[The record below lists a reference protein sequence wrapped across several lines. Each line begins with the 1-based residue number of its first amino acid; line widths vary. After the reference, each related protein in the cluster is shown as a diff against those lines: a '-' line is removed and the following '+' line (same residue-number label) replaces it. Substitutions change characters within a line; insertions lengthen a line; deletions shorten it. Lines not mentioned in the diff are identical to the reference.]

1 MILDHIRLE
10 NFGAY
15 EGIQEA
21 LLTPEEGKP
30 VILFGG
36 MNGGGKTTLLDAMQL
51 ALYGSKAKVSNR
63 GRMGYKDYLQDC
75 IHRSADPGEGAA
87 ITLRFRRTVDG
98 VSSHFEL
105 HRSWR
110 LGVKSIE
117 ETLRVLRDGEYDDIF
132 TEHWDEVIEAYLP
145 VGISNLFF
153 FDGEQIKDLAEG
165 GNAAAILGTAISS
178 LLGLDLVDRLDADLR
193 VFERRKKSEGLDPEA
208 RRMLEQAQAELEHFD
223 KEQERLA
230 MEQGGLVNEA
240 GRLGKDLREKEK
252 AFQEQGGE
260 LFLVRKRLEAEMAQ
274 LRSKK
279 SEAEGRLRELA
290 AGPLPLIL
298 VDSLLAEV
306 EKQAELEKEIRQ
318 NQLLV
323 EAMGERDEFIIEML
337 RDDKLGASTIKRVEK
352 ELKMDR
358 DYRLANAEGTIILD
372 ADARLSAHI
381 SHLRSRILPQARES
395 SREIMR
401 NIRDLEEKI
410 ARLEAEL
417 GRVPDEDRI
426 AQAQKDL
433 EEARKAH
440 AGKIAALDAV
450 KVRAEVVARQR
461 AEAEAR
467 LDRFGD
473 KEIDARVSE
482 DDRQRM
488 LHHSKRV
495 RETLAKFR
503 TRVIRKHVT
512 NMEVLML
519 DAFRTLLRK
528 SDLIHGLTIDPETFV
543 VTLTGRNNQILP
555 FDRLSAGERQLLAT
569 ALLWGLAR
577 ASGRPV
583 PTVIDTPLG
592 RLDSSHRRHLVE
604 RYFPMAS
611 HQVLLLS
618 TDEEI
623 VGASHRSLAPFVA
636 RHYLLAHDEALGHT
650 HIEPGYF
657 PNLLSANSHDS

>member
-1 MILDHIRLE
+1 MILDYIRLE

-15 EGIQEA
+15 EGYQEA
-21 LLTPEEGKP
+21 HLTPEEGKP

-63 GRMGYKDYLQDC
+63 GRMGYRDYLRDS
-75 IHRSADPGEGAA
+75 IHRNADPGEGAG
-87 ITLRFRRTVDG
+87 ITLRFRRTVEG
-98 VSSHFEL
+98 VVSHFEL

-110 LGVKSIE
+110 EGIKGIE
-117 ETLRVLRDGEYDDIF
+117 ETLRVLRDGEYDDVF

-193 VFERRKKSEGLDPEA
+193 VFERRKKAEGLDPEA
-208 RRMLEQAQAELEHFD
+208 ARLLAQAQAELEHFD

-230 MEQGGLVNEA
+230 MESGRLVNEA
-240 GRLGKDLREKEK
+240 GRLGKDLRDKEK

-260 LFLVRKRLEAEMAQ
+260 LFLRRKALEAEMAELRRKKVDAEDQ
-274 LRSKK
+274 LRQ
-279 SEAEGRLRELA
+279 LA
-290 AGPLPLIL
+290 AGPLPLMM
-298 VDSLLAEV
+298 VDSLLADV
-306 EKQAELEKEIRQ
+306 EEQLELENEIHY
-318 NQLLV
+318 NQLLAEV
-323 EAMGERDEFIIEML
+323 MADRDEDLLAVLKSEKVNAASIRRIEE
-337 RDDKLGASTIKRVEK
+337 KLQTDRKICL
-352 ELKMDR
+352 ELAGGD
-358 DYRLANAEGTIILD
+358 LVLD
-372 ADARLSAHI
+372 ANPQLSAHI
-381 SHLRSRILPQARES
+381 SHLRTKVLPDAAES
-395 SREIMR
+395 ADRIMR
-401 NIRDLEEKI
+401 GIRDLAEKI
-410 ARLEAEL
+410 ARVEAEL

-426 AQAQKDL
+426 AQSQKELDL
-433 EEARKAH
+433 ARIAH
-440 AGKIAALDAV
+440 AEKLAELDAL
-450 KVRAEVVARQR
+450 KIRSDVAGRQR
-461 AEAEAR
+461 KDAEAR
-467 LDRFGD
+467 LDRFGERD
-473 KEIDARVSE
+473 IDARVAE
-482 DDRQRM
+482 DDRHRM
-488 LHHSKRV
+488 LRHSKRV

-503 TRVIRKHVT
+503 TRVIRRHVT

-528 SDLIHGLTIDPETFV
+528 SDLVHGLTIDPESFA
-543 VTLTGRNNQILP
+543 VTLTGRNNQELP

-623 VGASHRSLAPFVA
+623 VGPYHKALTPFVA
-636 RHYLLAHDEALGHT
+636 RHYRLAHDEVLGHT
-650 HIEPGYF
+650 HIEEGYF
-657 PNLLSANSHDS
+657 EHHEAAR

>member
-1 MILDHIRLE
+1 MILDYIRLE

-15 EGIQEA
+15 EGHQEA
-21 LLTPEEGKP
+21 VLTPEEGRP

-51 ALYGSKAKVSNR
+51 ALYGAKAKLSNR
-63 GRMGYKDYLQDC
+63 GRMGYRDYLRDC
-75 IHRSADPGEGAA
+75 IHRSADPGEGAGV
-87 ITLRFRRTVDG
+87 TLRFRRTVEG
-98 VSSHFEL
+98 VVSHFEL
-105 HRSWR
+105 RRSWR
-110 LGVKSIE
+110 VGVKGIE
-117 ETLRVLRDGEYDDIF
+117 ETLRVLRDGEFDDIF
-132 TEHWDEVIEAYLP
+132 TDHWDEVIEAYLP

-178 LLGLDLVDRLDADLR
+178 LLGLDLVERLDTDLR

-208 RRMLEQAQAELEHFD
+208 ARLLAQTQAEVEQID
-223 KEQERLA
+223 REQERLA
-230 MEQGGLVNEA
+230 METGSLVNEA
-240 GRLGKDLREKEK
+240 GRLGKDLRDKEK
-252 AFQEQGGE
+252 RFQEEGGD
-260 LFLVRKRLEAEMAQ
+260 LFLRRRELESEMAELVRRKAATEDQ
-274 LRSKK
+274 
-279 SEAEGRLRELA
+279 LRELA
-290 AGPLPLIL
+290 AGPLPLL
-298 VDSLLAEV
+298 MVDHLLGEV
-306 EKQAELEKEIRQ
+306 EAQARKESEIRH
-318 NQLLV
+318 NLLLV
-323 EAMGERDEFIIEML
+323 EAMTERDQSILQWLETE
-337 RDDKLGASTIKRVEK
+337 KLGAPVLKRVDK
-352 ELKMDR
+352 KLSTDR
-358 DYRLANAEGTIILD
+358 KARAASANEPLLLD
-372 ADARLSAHI
+372 ADAHFPAHV
-381 SHLRSRILPQARES
+381 SHLRSRVLPEAVES
-395 SREIMR
+395 SRQLMR
-401 NIRDLEEKI
+401 SIADLSERI

-426 AQAQKDL
+426 ASSQKELDM
-433 EEARKAH
+433 ARKAH
-440 AGKIAALDAV
+440 LEKMAELNALKI
-450 KVRAEVVARQR
+450 RAEILGRQR
-461 AEAEAR
+461 TEAEAR

-473 KEIDARVSE
+473 RDIDARVAE
-482 DDRQRM
+482 DDRHRM

-503 TRVIRKHVT
+503 TGVIRRHVT

-519 DAFRTLLRK
+519 EAFRTLLRK
-528 SDLIHGLTIDPETFV
+528 SDLVHGLTIDPETFQI
-543 VTLTGRNNQILP
+543 TLTGRDNQLLP

-623 VGASHRSLAPFVA
+623 VGAYHKALEPYIA
-636 RHYLLAHDEALGHT
+636 RHYLLAHDELLGHT
-650 HIEPGYF
+650 HIKQGYF
-657 PNLLSANSHDS
+657 ETHEATR

>member
-1 MILDHIRLE
+1 MTLDYIRLE

-15 EGIQEA
+15 EGYQEA
-21 LLTPEEGKP
+21 MLTPEEGRP

-63 GRMGYKDYLQDC
+63 GRMGYKEYLKDC
-75 IHRSADPGEGAA
+75 IDRSADPGEGAG
-87 ITLRFRRTVDG
+87 ITLRFRRTVEG
-98 VSSHFEL
+98 KVSHFEL

-110 LGVKSIE
+110 VGVKGIE
-117 ETLRVLRDGEYDDIF
+117 ETLRVLRDGEYDDVF
-132 TEHWDEVIEAYLP
+132 TSHWDEVIEAYLP

-193 VFERRKKSEGLDPEA
+193 IFERRKKAEGLDPEA
-208 RRMLEQAQAELEHFD
+208 ARLLAQAQAELDHLD
-223 KEQERLA
+223 KEQARLA
-230 MEQGGLVNEA
+230 MEIGGLVNEA
-240 GRLGKDLREKEK
+240 GRLGKDLRDKEK
-252 AFQEQGGE
+252 TFQMEGGE
-260 LFLVRKRLEAEMAQ
+260 LFLKRKGLEAQMAE
-274 LRSKK
+274 LRAKK
-279 SEAEGRLRELA
+279 NAAEEQLRELA
-290 AGPLPLIL
+290 AGPLPMLM
-298 VDSLLAEV
+298 VESLLGEV
-306 EKQAELEKEIRQ
+306 EQQALKENEIRH

-323 EAMGERDEFIIEML
+323 DAMEERDEALLEILKSENL
-337 RDDKLGASTIKRVEK
+337 SAAAIKRVDK
-352 ELKMDR
+352 ELRGDR
-358 DYRLANAEGTIILD
+358 KYRLDSAEGTIVLD
-372 ADARLSAHI
+372 ADSQLSAHI
-381 SHLRSRILPQARES
+381 AHLRAKVLPDVGEAS
-395 SREIMR
+395 LKTMR
-401 NIRDLEEKI
+401 NIEDLVEQI
-410 ARLEAEL
+410 ARLEADL

-426 AQAQKDL
+426 AHSQKELD
-433 EEARKAH
+433 EARKAH
-440 AGKIAALDAV
+440 AEKITALDTL
-450 KVRAEVVARQR
+450 KVRAQVIVRQHK
-461 AEAEAR
+461 EADAR

-473 KEIDARVSE
+473 RNIDARVAE
-482 DDRQRM
+482 DDRHRM
-488 LHHSKRV
+488 LRHSKKV

-503 TRVIRKHVT
+503 TRVIRRHVT

-519 DAFRTLLRK
+519 EAFRTLLRK
-528 SDLIHGLTIDPETFV
+528 SDLVHGLTIDPESFQ
-543 VTLTGRNNQILP
+543 VTLTGRGNQVLP

-623 VGASHRSLAPFVA
+623 VGPYHKALAPFVA
-636 RHYLLAHDEALGHT
+636 RHYRLAA
-650 HIEPGYF
+650 
-657 PNLLSANSHDS
+657 

>member
-1 MILDHIRLE
+1 MTLDFIRLE

-15 EGIQEA
+15 EGCQEA
-21 LLTPEEGKP
+21 QLSPEDGRP

-51 ALYGSKAKVSNR
+51 ALYGAKAKVSNR
-63 GRMGYKDYLQDC
+63 GRMGYREYLKDC
-75 IHRSADPGEGAA
+75 IHRNADPGEGAA
-87 ITLRFRRTVDG
+87 IILRFRRTVDG

-105 HRSWR
+105 QRSWR
-110 LGVKSIE
+110 VGVKGIE

-165 GNAAAILGTAISS
+165 GNAATILGTAISS
-178 LLGLDLVDRLDADLR
+178 LLGLDLVDRLDADLK

-208 RRMLEQAQAELEHFD
+208 ARLLALAQEELDQIDKDQA
-223 KEQERLA
+223 RIA
-230 MEQGGLVNEA
+230 MEIGSLVNEA

-252 AFQEQGGE
+252 TFREQGGE
-260 LFLVRKRLEAEMAQ
+260 LFLIRKKLESDAAELM
-274 LRSKK
+274 RRK
-279 SEAEGRLRELA
+279 SETEDNLRELA
-290 AGPLPLIL
+290 AGPLPLLMI
-298 VDSLLAEV
+298 DGLLAEIQ
-306 EKQAELEKEIRQ
+306 KQAEKENEIRQ

-323 EAMGERDEFIIEML
+323 DAMKERDESILEILQDEKFT
-337 RDDKLGASTIKRVEK
+337 AAAIKRVEK
-352 ELKMDR
+352 DLTMDR
-358 DYRLANAEGTIILD
+358 EYRLANADGTILLD
-372 ADARLSAHI
+372 ADARLSNHV
-381 SHLRSRILPQARES
+381 SHLRERILPQAAQS
-395 SREIMR
+395 SKEIMKS
-401 NIRDLEEKI
+401 IRDLTEKI
-410 ARLEAEL
+410 ARIEAEL
-417 GRVPDEDRI
+417 GRVPDEERI

-433 EEARKAH
+433 ELARTAH
-440 AGKIAALDAV
+440 TEKLAALDTL
-450 KVRAEVVARQR
+450 KLRSEIIGRQR
-461 AEAEAR
+461 KEAEAR

-473 KEIDARVSE
+473 RDIDARVAE
-482 DDRQRM
+482 DDRHRM
-488 LHHSKRV
+488 LRHSKRV
-495 RETLAKFR
+495 RDTLAKFR
-503 TRVIRKHVT
+503 TRVIQKHVT

-528 SDLIHGLTIDPETFV
+528 NDLVHGLSIDPETFV
-543 VTLTGRNNQILP
+543 VTLTGRNNQVLP

-623 VGASHRSLAPFVA
+623 VGTSHKSLAPFVA
-636 RHYLLAHDEALGHT
+636 REYLLAHDETLGHT
-650 HIEPGYF
+650 HIKLGYF
-657 PNLLSANSHDS
+657 KHHEAAR

>member
-1 MILDHIRLE
+1 
-10 NFGAY
+10 
-15 EGIQEA
+15 
-21 LLTPEEGKP
+21 
-30 VILFGG
+30 
-36 MNGGGKTTLLDAMQL
+36 
-51 ALYGSKAKVSNR
+51 
-63 GRMGYKDYLQDC
+63 
-75 IHRSADPGEGAA
+75 
-87 ITLRFRRTVDG
+87 
-98 VSSHFEL
+98 
-105 HRSWR
+105 
-110 LGVKSIE
+110 
-117 ETLRVLRDGEYDDIF
+117 
-132 TEHWDEVIEAYLP
+132 
-145 VGISNLFF
+145 
-153 FDGEQIKDLAEG
+153 
-165 GNAAAILGTAISS
+165 
-178 LLGLDLVDRLDADLR
+178 
-193 VFERRKKSEGLDPEA
+193 
-208 RRMLEQAQAELEHFD
+208 
-223 KEQERLA
+223 
-230 MEQGGLVNEA
+230 
-240 GRLGKDLREKEK
+240 
-252 AFQEQGGE
+252 
-260 LFLVRKRLEAEMAQ
+260 
-274 LRSKK
+274 
-279 SEAEGRLRELA
+279 
-290 AGPLPLIL
+290 
-298 VDSLLAEV
+298 
-306 EKQAELEKEIRQ
+306 
-318 NQLLV
+318 
-323 EAMGERDEFIIEML
+323 ML
-337 RDDKLGASTIKRVEK
+337 RDDKLGASTIKRVEN
-352 ELKMDR
+352 ELRMDR

-426 AQAQKDL
+426 AHAQKDL
-433 EEARKAH
+433 EEARKTH

-450 KVRAEVVARQR
+450 KVRAEAVARQR
-461 AEAEAR
+461 AEAESR

-488 LHHSKRV
+488 LRHSKRV

-543 VTLTGRNNQILP
+543 VTLTGRNTQILP

-592 RLDSSHRRHLVE
+592 RLDSSHRRHLVQ

-636 RHYLLAHDEALGHT
+636 RHYLLAHDETLGHT
-650 HIEPGYF
+650 HIKPGYF
-657 PNLLSANSHDS
+657 EQHEATR

>member
-1 MILDHIRLE
+1 MTLDYIRLE

-15 EGIQEA
+15 EGYQEA
-21 LLTPEEGKP
+21 MLTPEEGRP

-63 GRMGYKDYLQDC
+63 GRMGYKEYLKDC
-75 IHRSADPGEGAA
+75 IHRSADPGEGAG
-87 ITLRFRRTVDG
+87 ITLRFRRTVEG
-98 VSSHFEL
+98 KVSHFEL

-110 LGVKSIE
+110 VGVKGIE
-117 ETLRVLRDGEYDDIF
+117 ETLRVLRDGEYDDVF
-132 TEHWDEVIEAYLP
+132 TSHWDEVIEAYLP

-165 GNAAAILGTAISS
+165 GNAAVILGTAISS

-193 VFERRKKSEGLDPEA
+193 IFERRKKAEGLDPEA
-208 RRMLEQAQAELEHFD
+208 ARLLAQAQAELEHLD

-230 MEQGGLVNEA
+230 MQIGGLVNEA
-240 GRLGKDLREKEK
+240 GRLGKDLRDKEK
-252 AFQEQGGE
+252 AFQQQGGE
-260 LFLVRKRLEAEMAQ
+260 LFLKRMGLEAQMAELRAKKTAAEEQ
-274 LRSKK
+274 LR
-279 SEAEGRLRELA
+279 EIA
-290 AGPLPLIL
+290 AGPLPLL
-298 VDSLLAEV
+298 MVDSLIGEV
-306 EKQAELEKEIRQ
+306 EQQALKENEIRH

-323 EAMGERDEFIIEML
+323 DAMEERDEALLEILKSENL
-337 RDDKLGASTIKRVEK
+337 SAAAIKRVDK
-352 ELKMDR
+352 ELSGDR
-358 DYRLANAEGTIILD
+358 KYRLDSAEGTIVLD
-372 ADARLSAHI
+372 ADAQLAAHI
-381 SHLRSRILPQARES
+381 AHLRSKILPDAGEAALKT
-395 SREIMR
+395 MR
-401 NIRDLEEKI
+401 NIEDLVEQI
-410 ARLEAEL
+410 ARLEVEL

-426 AQAQKDL
+426 AHSQKELD
-433 EEARKAH
+433 EARKAH
-440 AGKIAALDAV
+440 AEKITALDTL
-450 KVRAEVVARQR
+450 KVRAEVIVRQHK
-461 AEAEAR
+461 EANAR

-473 KEIDARVSE
+473 RNIDARVAE
-482 DDRQRM
+482 DDRHRM
-488 LHHSKRV
+488 LRHSKKV

-503 TRVIRKHVT
+503 TRVIRRHVT

-519 DAFRTLLRK
+519 EAFRTLLRK
-528 SDLIHGLTIDPETFV
+528 SDLVHGLTIDPETFQ
-543 VTLTGRNNQILP
+543 VTLTGRGNQVLP

-623 VGASHRSLAPFVA
+623 VGPYHKALAPFVA
-636 RHYLLAHDEALGHT
+636 RHYRLAHDEALGHT
-650 HIEPGYF
+650 HIEQGYF
-657 PNLLSANSHDS
+657 ETHEAAR

>member
-21 LLTPEEGKP
+21 LLTPEEDKP

-51 ALYGSKAKVSNR
+51 ALYGAKAKVSNR
-63 GRMGYKDYLQDC
+63 GRMSYKDYLSDC
-75 IHRSADPGEGAA
+75 IHRAADPSEGAA

-98 VSSHFEL
+98 ISSNFEL

-110 LGVKSIE
+110 FGVKGIE

-145 VGISNLFF
+145 VSISNLFF
-153 FDGEQIKDLAEG
+153 FDGEQIKELAEG

-208 RRMLEQAQAELEHFD
+208 KRMLAQAQAEVEHFD
-223 KEQERLA
+223 REQEHLA
-230 MEQGGLVNEA
+230 MEIGGLVNEA
-240 GRLGKDLREKEK
+240 GRLGKNLREKEK
-252 AFQEQGGE
+252 SFQEQGGE
-260 LFLVRKRLEAEMAQ
+260 LFLVRKRLETEMAQ
-274 LRSKK
+274 LRSRKA
-279 SEAEGRLRELA
+279 EAENRLRELA

-298 VDSLLAEV
+298 IDSLLAEV

-323 EAMGERDEFIIEML
+323 EAMGERDKFIIEML
-337 RDDKLGASTIKRVEK
+337 RGDKLGAATIKQIEK
-352 ELKMDR
+352 HLRMDR
-358 DYRLANAEGTIILD
+358 DYRLANAAEGTILLD
-372 ADARLSAHI
+372 TPSQLSAHI
-381 SHLRSRILPQARES
+381 SHLRARILPQAEES
-395 SREIMR
+395 SREEMR

-410 ARLEAEL
+410 ARHEAEL

-426 AQAQKDL
+426 AQTQKDL
-433 EEARKAH
+433 EDARKAH
-440 AGKIAALDAV
+440 AEKVAAMDAL
-450 KVRAEVVARQR
+450 KVRSEVVARQR

-467 LDRFGD
+467 LDRFGER
-473 KEIDARVSE
+473 EIDARVAE
-482 DDRQRM
+482 DDRHRM
-488 LHHSKRV
+488 LRHSKRV
-495 RETLAKFR
+495 RDTLAKFR
-503 TRVIRKHVT
+503 TRVIQKHVT
-512 NMEVLML
+512 NMEELML

-528 SDLIHGLTIDPETFV
+528 SDLVRSLSIDPETFA
-543 VTLTGRNNQILP
+543 VTLTGSNNQILP

-592 RLDSSHRRHLVE
+592 RLDSSHRRHLVQ

-623 VGASHRSLAPFVA
+623 VGASHRSLSPFIA

-650 HIEPGYF
+650 HIKPGYF
-657 PNLLSANSHDS
+657 EQHEATR

>member
-1 MILDHIRLE
+1 MILDYIRLE

-15 EGIQEA
+15 EGYQEA
-21 LLTPEEGKP
+21 LLTPEEGRP

-63 GRMGYKDYLQDC
+63 GRMGYKEYLRDS
-75 IHRSADPGEGAA
+75 IHRSADPGEGAG
-87 ITLRFRRTVDG
+87 ITLRFRRTVEG
-98 VSSHFEL
+98 RVSHFEL

-110 LGVKSIE
+110 FGVKGIE
-117 ETLRVLRDGEYDDIF
+117 ETLRVLRDGEFDDVF
-132 TEHWDEVIEAYLP
+132 TSHWDEVIEAYLP

-165 GNAAAILGTAISS
+165 GNAAVILGTAISS

-193 VFERRKKSEGLDPEA
+193 IFERRKKSEGLDPEA
-208 RRMLEQAQAELEHFD
+208 ARLLAQAQAELDHLD

-230 MEQGGLVNEA
+230 MEIGGLVNEA

-252 AFQEQGGE
+252 NFQMEGGE
-260 LFLVRKRLEAEMAQ
+260 LFLKRKALESQMAELKA
-274 LRSKK
+274 RKTA
-279 SEAEGRLRELA
+279 AEEQLRELA
-290 AGPLPLIL
+290 AGSLPLL
-298 VDSLLAEV
+298 MVDSLLGEV
-306 EKQAELEKEIRQ
+306 EQQALKENEIRH

-323 EAMGERDEFIIEML
+323 DAMEERDESLLEIL
-337 RDDKLGASTIKRVEK
+337 RSENLSAAAIKRVEK
-352 ELKMDR
+352 DLKMDR
-358 DYRLANAEGTIILD
+358 KYRLDSAEGTIVLD
-372 ADARLSAHI
+372 ADAQLSAHI
-381 SHLRSRILPQARES
+381 AHLRAKVLPEAGEAART
-395 SREIMR
+395 IMG
-401 NIRDLEEKI
+401 NIEDLIEKI
-410 ARLEAEL
+410 ARLEADL

-426 AQAQKDL
+426 AHSQKQLD
-433 EEARKAH
+433 EARKAH
-440 AGKIAALDAV
+440 AEKITELDTL
-450 KVRAEVVARQR
+450 KVRAEVLARQHK
-461 AEAEAR
+461 EADAR

-473 KEIDARVSE
+473 RNIDARVAE

-488 LHHSKRV
+488 LRHSKKV
-495 RETLAKFR
+495 RDTLAKFR
-503 TRVIRKHVT
+503 TRVIRRHVT

-519 DAFRTLLRK
+519 EAFRTLLRK
-528 SDLIHGLTIDPETFV
+528 SDLVHGLTIDPETFQ
-543 VTLTGRNNQILP
+543 VTLTGPNNQVLP
-555 FDRLSAGERQLLAT
+555 FDRLSAGERQLFAT

-611 HQVLLLS
+611 HQVLRLS

-623 VGASHRSLAPFVA
+623 VGPYHKALAPFVA
-636 RHYLLAHDEALGHT
+636 RHYRLAA
-650 HIEPGYF
+650 
-657 PNLLSANSHDS
+657 

>member
-1 MILDHIRLE
+1 MILDYIRLE

-15 EGIQEA
+15 EGTQEA
-21 LLTPEEGKP
+21 HLTPEEGKP

-63 GRMGYKDYLQDC
+63 GRMSYRDYLKDC
-75 IHRSADPGEGAA
+75 IHRAADPSEGAA

-98 VSSHFEL
+98 VSSDFDL

-110 LGVKSIE
+110 LGDKGIE
-117 ETLRVLRDGEYDDIF
+117 ESLRVLRDGEFDDIF
-132 TEHWDEVIEAYLP
+132 TEHWEEIIEAYLP

-165 GNAAAILGTAISS
+165 GNAAAILSTAISS

-208 RRMLEQAQAELEHFD
+208 SRLLAQAQAELEHFD
-223 KEQERLA
+223 KEQEKIA
-230 MEQGGLVNEA
+230 MEIGGLMNETGRLKKDLSDKEKTFQKQGG
-240 GRLGKDLREKEK
+240 K
-252 AFQEQGGE
+252 
-260 LFLVRKRLEAEMAQ
+260 LFLIRKELQDEVTQLKGRKAETEAQ
-274 LRSKK
+274 LRD
-279 SEAEGRLRELA
+279 LA
-290 AGPLPLIL
+290 AGPLPLIMI
-298 VDSLLAEV
+298 DSLLAEV
-306 EKQAELEKEIRQ
+306 EDQAKMESEIRQ

-323 EAMGERDEFIIEML
+323 AAMKERDDSLLEIL
-337 RDDKLGASTIKRVEK
+337 RDEKLTATTIKRVEK
-352 ELKMDR
+352 DLKMDR
-358 DYRLANAEGTIILD
+358 DYRLANAEGTILLN
-372 ADARLSAHI
+372 ADAQLSNHI
-381 SHLRSRILPQARES
+381 SHLRSRILPQAKETSRKLMRSIREL
-395 SREIMR
+395 
-401 NIRDLEEKI
+401 DEKI
-410 ARLEAEL
+410 ARLESEL

-433 EEARKAH
+433 DQARKLYAE
-440 AGKIAALDAV
+440 KIATMDALKMRSD
-450 KVRAEVVARQR
+450 VVARQR
-461 AEAEAR
+461 SEAETR

-473 KEIDARVSE
+473 REIDARVSE
-482 DDRQRM
+482 DDRLRM
-488 LHHSKRV
+488 LRHSKRV
-495 RETLAKFR
+495 RETLARFR
-503 TRVIRKHVT
+503 TRVIQKHVT
-512 NMEVLML
+512 NMEELML

-528 SDLIHGLTIDPETFV
+528 SDLIHGLTIDPKTFN
-543 VTLTGRNNQILP
+543 VTLTGNNRQILP

-577 ASGRPV
+577 ASGRPI

-592 RLDSSHRRHLVE
+592 RLDSTHRRHLVE

-623 VGASHRSLAPFVA
+623 VNTSYKSIAPFVA
-636 RHYLLAHDEALGHT
+636 RHYLLAHDEALGNT
-650 HIEPGYF
+650 HIKPGYF
-657 PNLLSANSHDS
+657 EQHEAAR